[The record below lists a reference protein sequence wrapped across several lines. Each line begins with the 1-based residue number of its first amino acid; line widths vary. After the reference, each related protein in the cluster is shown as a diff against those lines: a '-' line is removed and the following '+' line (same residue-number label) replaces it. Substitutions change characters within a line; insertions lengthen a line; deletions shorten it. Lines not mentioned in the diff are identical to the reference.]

1 MDSNSTVG
9 GGDEDNPAPAPEPS
23 QEDDSK
29 PNCIGEGVEKEYIDA
44 ITCGDIDNDSKAE
57 EKCEKRY
64 VSHVNNLG
72 YSRCIL
78 LNGKCENGPT
88 CNPPPDDEDFK
99 NYEPYHNGNSRSS
112 RKVPKPYD
120 EHFVNFRSY

>member
-23 QEDDSK
+23 PEADSK

-44 ITCGDIDNDSKAE
+44 ITCGDIDSDAE

-72 YSRCIL
+72 YSRCQLID
-78 LNGKCENGPT
+78 GKCENGPT
-88 CNPPPDDEDFK
+88 CTPPDNDDFK
-99 NYEPYHNGNSRSS
+99 NYEPYHNGNPRSS